1 MSDWK
6 TASIAALGL
15 LGIAA
20 FIVFET
26 HLGFERQIGIL
37 FALLPGAFLAAT
49 LGRHL
54 AGTKHIFSLAMWPS
68 IFFLSYLWYFAL
80 SYTAIKLFRM
90 ASRVTSNPR

>member
-54 AGTKHIFSLAMWPS
+54 AGTKHIFFARNVAFYIFPQLSLV
-68 IFFLSYLWYFAL
+68 
-80 SYTAIKLFRM
+80 FRSQLYRDQVVSHGV
-90 ASRVTSNPR
+90 SRH